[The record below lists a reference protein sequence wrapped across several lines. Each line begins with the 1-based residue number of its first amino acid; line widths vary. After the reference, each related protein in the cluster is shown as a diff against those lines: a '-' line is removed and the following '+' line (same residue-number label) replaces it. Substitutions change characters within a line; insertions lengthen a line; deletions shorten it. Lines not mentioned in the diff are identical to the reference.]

1 MWTRNLPISVCMTL
15 FGIGCLLV
23 PCNGIGHAQGPQDR
37 QANQEAMRLQGLRV
51 AIIIAEGYHEH
62 EFWFPYY
69 RFREEGAEVTVAGPT
84 KGVVLG
90 EGRHGKDGLPATVNH
105 TVKEIAE
112 EEFDLIYLP
121 GGLWSPMRLR
131 AHRPTLELIRNAMAD
146 DTIVAAICHA
156 PWILVSADVV
166 RGRKIACPGDMAADV
181 TNAGGI
187 FAREPA
193 VRDGNLIT
201 AVYFGNLPDH
211 FRLLIPALLERQRE
225 GTPGRVS
232 D

>member
-1 MWTRNLPISVCMTL
+1 
-15 FGIGCLLV
+15 
-23 PCNGIGHAQGPQDR
+23 
-37 QANQEAMRLQGLRV
+37 MRLKGLRV

-69 RFREEGAEVTVAGPT
+69 RFKEEGAEVTVAGPE
-84 KGVVLG
+84 KGVVHG
-90 EGRHGKDGLPATVNH
+90 EGRHGKDGLLATVNH
-105 TVKEIAE
+105 TVKEISE
-112 EEFDLIYLP
+112 QKFDLIYLP

-131 AHRPTLELIRNAMAD
+131 AHRPTLELVRKAMD
-146 DTIVAAICHA
+146 DGTLVAAICHA

-166 RGRKIACPGDMAADV
+166 RGRKLCCPGDMAADV
-181 TNAGGI
+181 TNAGGTVI
-187 FAREPA
+187 KERA

-225 GTPGRVS
+225 RSVVPSSCGGPVIEDNFLQKSQKRPLTVGTSHHKLVNHNHV